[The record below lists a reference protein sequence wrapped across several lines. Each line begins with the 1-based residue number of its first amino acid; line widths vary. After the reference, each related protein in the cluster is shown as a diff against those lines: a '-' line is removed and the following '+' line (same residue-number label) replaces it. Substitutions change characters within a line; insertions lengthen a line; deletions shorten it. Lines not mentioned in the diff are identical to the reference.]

1 MIKKV
6 ILIMAGFIALALGI
20 IGIMLPL
27 LPTTPL
33 LLLAAGCFIKS
44 SKRLYTWLVHHKT
57 LGPYVYNY
65 LELRAISKN
74 TKIIAISSMWLS
86 LIITM
91 IVINKAFMCYM
102 LFFVGVGASI
112 YILSLNNVE
121 KVNCKER
128 E

>member
-6 ILIMAGFIALALGI
+6 FLIMAGCIALGLGV

-44 SKRLYTWLVHHKT
+44 STRLYKWLIHHKT

-65 LELRAISKN
+65 LELRAISKKHEN
-74 TKIIAISSMWLS
+74 YRHIIYV
-86 LIITM
+86 
-91 IVINKAFMCYM
+91 VIPYYHHNFY
-102 LFFVGVGASI
+102 
-112 YILSLNNVE
+112 E
-121 KVNCKER
+121 
-128 E
+128 

>member
-1 MIKKV
+1 
-6 ILIMAGFIALALGI
+6 MAGCIALGLGGV

-44 SKRLYTWLVHHKT
+44 STRLYKWLIHHKT

-65 LELRAISKN
+65 LELRAISKKN

-86 LIITM
+86 LIITIIFM
-91 IVINKAFMCYM
+91 NKDFVRYM
-102 LFFVGVGASI
+102 LFFVGIGVSI
-112 YILSLNNVE
+112 YILSLNSIE
-121 KVNCKER
+121 KLNCKGQR